1 MITRKQLL
9 ALIGFVALGALIIWL
24 GRDDP
29 SQRPKFEEQPPAPIT
44 APSAQSDVNTSIP
57 PYADPTAQSSANQT
71 AQSNANQATQSDAN
85 QTTQSN
91 ANQTTQSDVNQITLP
106 HDDPE
111 FPPGPGR
118 ELFLARCTVCHSLR
132 YITMQPNF
140 SKKTWAKEVA
150 KMINTYRAHIT
161 GAEAKEI
168 TEYLA
173 KVKGLPEK

>member
-9 ALIGFVALGALIIWL
+9 ALVGFVILGAIIIWI

-29 SQRPKFEEQPPAPIT
+29 SQRPKFEEQPPVQAPIT
-44 APSAQSDVNTSIP
+44 QPSAQSDI
-57 PYADPTAQSSANQT
+57 
-71 AQSNANQATQSDAN
+71 
-85 QTTQSN
+85 
-91 ANQTTQSDVNQITLP
+91 NQITLP

-140 SKKTWAKEVA
+140 SKKVWAKEVA
-150 KMINTYRAHIT
+150 KMINTYKAHIT
-161 GAEAKEI
+161 GEEAKEI
-168 TEYLA
+168 TNYLA
-173 KVKGLPEK
+173 TVKGDGAK

>member
-9 ALIGFVALGALIIWL
+9 ALIAFVIVGAILIWI

-29 SQRPKFEEQPPAPIT
+29 SQRPKIEEQPPAPIT
-44 APSAQSDVNTSIP
+44 QPS
-57 PYADPTAQSSANQT
+57 
-71 AQSNANQATQSDAN
+71 TQSEV
-85 QTTQSN
+85 S
-91 ANQTTQSDVNQITLP
+91 QITLP

-140 SKKTWAKEVA
+140 SKKVWAKEVA
-150 KMINTYRAHIT
+150 KMINTYKAHIT
-161 GAEAKEI
+161 GAEAREI
-168 TEYLA
+168 TNYLA
-173 KVKGLPEK
+173 TVKGLPESAPETPIQNSPNPEAPKEASPNPESSPNPGSPKAK

>member
-9 ALIGFVALGALIIWL
+9 ALIAFVIVGAILILI

-29 SQRPKFEEQPPAPIT
+29 SQRPKLEAQPPPPI
-44 APSAQSDVNTSIP
+44 AQPSA
-57 PYADPTAQSSANQT
+57 
-71 AQSNANQATQSDAN
+71 
-85 QTTQSN
+85 
-91 ANQTTQSDVNQITLP
+91 QSDVNQITLP

-140 SKKTWAKEVA
+140 SRKVWAKEVA
-150 KMINTYRAHIT
+150 KMINTYKAHIT
-161 GAEAKEI
+161 GEEAKEI
-168 TEYLA
+168 TNYLA
-173 KVKGLPEK
+173 TVKGEATPAVK

>member
-9 ALIGFVALGALIIWL
+9 ALVGFVILGAIIIWI

-29 SQRPKFEEQPPAPIT
+29 SQRPKIEEQPPVQTPVT
-44 APSAQSDVNTSIP
+44 QPS
-57 PYADPTAQSSANQT
+57 
-71 AQSNANQATQSDAN
+71 TQSDF
-85 QTTQSN
+85 
-91 ANQTTQSDVNQITLP
+91 NQITLP

-140 SKKTWAKEVA
+140 SKKVWAKEVA
-150 KMINTYRAHIT
+150 KMINTYKAHIT
-161 GAEAKEI
+161 GEEAREI
-168 TEYLA
+168 INYLA
-173 KVKGLPEK
+173 TVKGTDQDGASNSKLK

>member
-9 ALIGFVALGALIIWL
+9 ALIGFVILGAILIWI

-29 SQRPKFEEQPPAPIT
+29 SQRPKFDEQPPAPIT
-44 APSAQSDVNTSIP
+44 QPSAQSEVS
-57 PYADPTAQSSANQT
+57 
-71 AQSNANQATQSDAN
+71 
-85 QTTQSN
+85 
-91 ANQTTQSDVNQITLP
+91 QITLP

-140 SKKTWAKEVA
+140 SKKVWAKEVA
-150 KMINTYRAHIT
+150 KMINTYKAHIT
-161 GAEAKEI
+161 GEEAREI
-168 TEYLA
+168 TDYLA
-173 KVKGLPEK
+173 TVKGPESNQGTPNQGPPKN